1 MEGDCDSRY
10 CRFLCRVQK
19 FTSTI
24 GILRTYTPHGV
35 YCDIHCGGRIPMNW
49 NYSLDWAG
57 RGNNDAN
64 DDAEDHRP

>member
-1 MEGDCDSRY
+1 MI
-10 CRFLCRVQK
+10 
-19 FTSTI
+19 FT
-24 GILRTYTPHGV
+24 V
-35 YCDIHCGGRIPMNW
+35 EAEFPMNW